1 MVMRNLLENQHRL
14 LLLHILSFLKVVLVA
29 AAYLLL
35 DNVLSTD
42 HLVHVGVHLA
52 R

>member
-1 MVMRNLLENQHRL
+1 MRNLFENQHRL
-14 LLLHILSFLKVVLVA
+14 LFLHNLSFLQVVLVA

-35 DNVLSTD
+35 DEVLSSD
-42 HLVHVGVHLA
+42 HLVHVGIHLT